1 MVLKGKRLET
11 IQLGIQ
17 ALDLP
22 EADFGNI
29 KKAPQLGIFDIR
41 AFPNLAILMTESH
54 RRPCFTR

>member
-1 MVLKGKRLET
+1 MVLKGKRLKT

-22 EADFGNI
+22 ETDFGNI

-41 AFPNLAILMTESH
+41 AFLNLIA
-54 RRPCFTR
+54 